1 MTGIRD
7 MHRSSPTQKPKARFS
22 PIFQIRIGLLL
33 LLIAAVL
40 APETLL
46 GQEPPIQLDSRTK
59 DELRMLT
66 PKEMPEEEKT
76 EKDLSTITLY
86 LENDVFVGQ
95 DMEYTNGLKL
105 TWSSPVH
112 KDYPPK
118 AIPHRWLYPII
129 KKLPFKHDAQ
139 TRNNI
144 TYSIGQN
151 IYTPEDIDKEELI
164 EDDRPY
170 AGITYVSIG
179 FHNRRL
185 KHMDTVEMHLGI
197 VGPESYAEECQEAVH
212 SVFNDEDPE
221 GWDNQLDN
229 EAVLGV
235 VYSHKKKIFESG
247 IGRGLG
253 YDGIINTGGALGN
266 AMTFYNLG
274 FTLRFGWNMPNDFGN
289 FPIRPASAF
298 NAAFDARDPRL
309 TTDRCFGAHMFFSV
323 NGKAVLRDIF
333 LDGNTFSD
341 SHDVD
346 KEPLVADYIAG
357 LGFIMG
363 RAKLCMAYV
372 VRTEQFEEQ
381 DDAQEFGSINL
392 SYSF

>member
-1 MTGIRD
+1 
-7 MHRSSPTQKPKARFS
+7 MHCFRKNAKFEPRFL
-22 PIFQIRIGLLL
+22 PFLQPRICLLL
-33 LLIAAVL
+33 LLTVAMLIPQTA
-40 APETLL
+40 L
-46 GQEPPIQLDSRTK
+46 GQEKPIEFDSPPS
-59 DELRMLT
+59 DELQMLT
-66 PKEMPEEEKT
+66 PKPLPEKKKPK
-76 EKDLSTITLY
+76 KDLSTITLY
-86 LENDVFVGQ
+86 LENDVFVGE

-129 KKLPFKHDAQ
+129 KKLPFKHDEH

-179 FHNRRL
+179 FHNRTL
-185 KHMDTVEMHLGI
+185 KHMDTVELHAGL

-212 SVFNDEDPE
+212 SLFNDEDPE

-229 EAVLGV
+229 EAVLGI

-247 IGRGLG
+247 IGRGFG

-298 NAAFDARDPRL
+298 NAAFDERDPRL
-309 TTDRCFGAHMFFSV
+309 TTDRFFGAHMFFSV

-346 KEPLVADYIAG
+346 KELLVADYIAG
-357 LGFIMG
+357 VGFIMG
-363 RAKLCMAYV
+363 RVKLSMAYV

-381 DDAQEFGSINL
+381 DGSQEFGSINM